1 MTVEVVALI
10 PSGRLFVNSPMK
22 ILLDLFELV
31 LVLVV
36 TFGVIIG
43 GSLGAFALL
52 GQLLQ

>member
-1 MTVEVVALI
+1 MVEAVALI
-10 PSGRLFVNSPMK
+10 PSSPLFVNSPMK

-31 LVLVV
+31 LVFAI

-43 GSLGAFALL
+43 GGMGAFALL